1 MASRDFSPP
10 ESARI
15 FLSTS
20 SPENWNAPAR
30 FRSAPM
36 TVLGKIL
43 LQLFDD
49 GEIGIEHVQ
58 RLLREVA
65 HIQAGAEPHAS
76 RIWSTGPGNHL
87 KQRGLARAVSS
98 HDGPAF
104 SAADGEIESFVNHT
118 RAVTLVQ
125 ILKDGHLFAG
135 SRGDTKVEFHDLPFF
150 GQFDLFDLVQAP

>member
-1 MASRDFSPP
+1 GQPRFFSAGECADLLIYVFAGELECSREVPQRPD
-10 ESARI
+10 
-15 FLSTS
+15 
-20 SPENWNAPAR
+20 
-30 FRSAPM
+30 

-43 LQLFDD
+43 LQLFAY

-76 RIWSTGPGNHL
+76 GIWSTGSGNHF
-87 KQRGLARAVSS
+87 KKRGLASAVSP

-104 SAADGEIESFVNHT
+104 SAADGEIESFINHT

-125 ILKDGHLFAG
+125 ILKDGHLLAG
-135 SRGDTKVEFHDLPFF
+135 SRRDTKPKLHHLAFLRE
-150 GQFDLFDLVQAP
+150 FDLL